1 MNSVGIVAASR
12 SLPIH
17 DGGDVLI
24 LCEGDLQGY
33 YHSHSQVCFGLIRTD
48 AAFGQ
53 SSLCGILSVVTPTCS
68 LKVKTWVEDLG
79 S

>member
-1 MNSVGIVAASR
+1 LRADEFSGSGGSQ

-33 YHSHSQVCFGLIRTD
+33 YHSHFQVCFGLIGTD

-53 SSLCGILSVVTPTCS
+53 FLFISLWNSLCSHTDTLTQSQ
-68 LKVKTWVEDLG
+68 DLG
-79 S
+79 

>member
-1 MNSVGIVAASR
+1 
-12 SLPIH
+12 
-17 DGGDVLI
+17 
-24 LCEGDLQGY
+24 
-33 YHSHSQVCFGLIRTD
+33 LIRTD